1 MLVYFNTQFSF
12 STYSEEI
19 FKPRLGTT
27 TNRDQ
32 MTKHYKVTQTKTDKT
47 RKQRFTTAMGCNHK
61 LVPKPG
67 KEKVAK
73 NVKQQYSSALQ
84 LSGRSVIIDY

>member
-1 MLVYFNTQFSF
+1 MLVCFNNQFSF
-12 STYSEEI
+12 SIYSEGI

-32 MTKHYKVTQTKTDKT
+32 VTKHCKVTQTETDKT
-47 RKQRFTTAMGCNHK
+47 RKQRFTTAVGCNHK
-61 LVPKPG
+61 LVPTPG
-67 KEKVAK
+67 KEKVVK

-84 LSGRSVIIDY
+84 LSGRSVITDY